1 MTVLVGE
8 AESRALK
15 WPRVQLGDVAE
26 QCLGKML
33 DAKKNKGRPL
43 KYLRNPNV
51 QWFKVDVS
59 DLKEMLFEEHEMNR
73 FGLLEGDVVVCEG
86 GEAGRAA
93 IWEGQVR
100 DVKFQKAIHRVRCGP
115 KLHNRFL
122 VHRLMAD
129 YHSGRLAEYYT
140 GVTIKHLTGRDLSRY
155 EFELPPVEQQKRIA
169 AILDKADAL
178 RAKRR
183 KTLEQLDA
191 LAQAIF
197 IEMFGCKANSYLQLP
212 MVLLSDL
219 VEEFRYGTSKKSTQD
234 GVPVLRIP
242 NVARGVIDYSDLK
255 FVELD
260 SAELSR
266 VALRSGDILF
276 VRSNGNPDYIG
287 RCAVFEGAFECV
299 YASYLIRARLRQDL
313 LNPHYLSVYLAGNDG
328 RALLMEKAKTSA
340 GQYNINTDGLGGIE
354 VPLPDLSLQ
363 ELFVSRLHAINK
375 RRLAL
380 SRSLAE
386 LDALFSSLQHR
397 AFRGEL

>member
-183 KTLEQLDA
+183 KALEQLDA

-197 IEMFGCKANSYLQLP
+197 IEMFGADECPFFELGEALEFITSGGRGWAKYYSEQGARFIRSYDVQMNHISDAEP
-212 MVLLSDL
+212 IYVAAPDNAEARRTIVRQGDVLLTITGSKIGR
-219 VEEFRYGTSKKSTQD
+219 VSPVSKKFD
-234 GVPVLRIP
+234 GAYVSQHVAILRGDACRIDSDFLSYYLSLPAGGQRQIEKSQYGQTKPGLNFEQIKKFRVPDVSIEIQREFT
-242 NVARGVIDYSDLK
+242 RRLK
-255 FVELD
+255 TIE
-260 SAELSR
+260 E
-266 VALRSGDILF
+266 
-276 VRSNGNPDYIG
+276 
-287 RCAVFEGAFECV
+287 
-299 YASYLIRARLRQDL
+299 LRQAQTRHL
-313 LNPHYLSVYLAGNDG
+313 VAS
-328 RALLMEKAKTSA
+328 ES
-340 GQYNINTDGLGGIE
+340 
-354 VPLPDLSLQ
+354 
-363 ELFVSRLHAINK
+363 
-375 RRLAL
+375 
-380 SRSLAE
+380 
-386 LDALFSSLQHR
+386 LFSSLQHR